1 MALDAVD
8 QLQKLVGLARRHARQ
23 SRRVLEEN
31 VTDLFLSD
39 EGRLSDREAALMN
52 DVLRKLI
59 HDIERAVRTELV
71 RRLTDAESAPA
82 ELAEALASENAEI
95 ARPILMKGSVLRDP
109 ELIELVKH
117 RTHEYLMSLA
127 RRERTGPDVTE
138 VLVEKAAGDAIEEL
152 LKGGDAALARRTN
165 DYVVDQARRLD
176 RFQQPV
182 LRPAEL
188 PDPVLRRVFW
198 WVSAALREH
207 LVTTAGLV
215 EAVAED
221 FLKDATRTALDA
233 ALAAAAAENAA
244 ETLAARLDQSCELVG
259 AFLVNILRQGHVAL
273 FLAILARRCAIGR
286 QTARR
291 ILFDAGGE
299 SLAIACKALSLDRK
313 EFAAVI
319 LLTRRPGDPTPA
331 TEVLSRIAELF
342 DSLTQ
347 RNAFLA
353 LRYWQEDDDY
363 LQAVEEIRQ
372 EAG

>member
-8 QLQKLVGLARRHARQ
+8 QLQKLVGLARRHARH

-39 EGRLSDREAALMN
+39 EGRLSDREAALMT

-59 HDIERAVRTELV
+59 HDVERAVRAELV
-71 RRLTDAESAPA
+71 RRLTDAGSAAP
-82 ELAEALASENAEI
+82 ELAEALASDTAEI
-95 ARPILMKGSVLRDP
+95 ARPILMRGSVLRDA

-117 RTHEYLMSLA
+117 RTHEHLLVMA
-127 RRERTGPDVTE
+127 RRERSGPDVTE
-138 VLVEKAAGDAIEEL
+138 VLVEKAGGDAVEEL
-152 LKGGDAALARRTN
+152 LKGGDAGLARRTN

-188 PDPVLRRVFW
+188 PDAVLRRVFW

-221 FLKDATRTALDA
+221 FLKEATRTALEA
-233 ALAAAAAENAA
+233 AVAAAAAESPA
-244 ETLAARLDQSCELVG
+244 EILAARLDQSGELVG
-259 AFLVNILRQGHVAL
+259 PFLVNILRQGHIAL
-273 FLAILARRCAIGR
+273 FHAILVRRCSVGR
-286 QTARR
+286 RTASR

-319 LLTRRPGDPTPA
+319 LLTRRPGATAAA
-331 TEVLSRIAELF
+331 TEVLSRIAELY
-342 DSLTQ
+342 DSLTA